1 MPTKSPLVHVLRT
14 VRKLYGLSQ
23 QKLAN
28 LVGCSLPTIKQ
39 IETGRLR
46 PSSELAH
53 RIYMQTGLDPNQLR
67 NNFMPEEPL
76 HAMGM
81 PLSKETFERIKKG
94 QQENQSQDHVDQRLR
109 HLEAFLKILL
119 DASLRHG
126 KLWALYP
133 ALLDAIDKLTRDFDL
148 EKDFCRLLTAR
159 FGLKDPR
166 SNSRPDTSFFTIVN
180 APLYEDRLK
189 QAESKRQ
196 EFYELQG
203 SKHRKNSDNRK
214 PGNGNNHE
222 PRRNHRNAA

>member
-1 MPTKSPLVHVLRT
+1 MATKSPPVHVLRT

-46 PSSELAH
+46 PSAGLAD
-53 RIYMQTGLDPNQLR
+53 RIYMQTGLDPGQLLD
-67 NNFMPEEPL
+67 NFMPEEPL

-81 PLSKETFERIKKG
+81 PLSKETFEWMQKG
-94 QQENQSQDHVDQRLR
+94 HQENQSQDHVDQRLR
-109 HLEAFLKILL
+109 HLAEILKIRL
-119 DASLRHG
+119 DASTRHG

-148 EKDFCRLLTAR
+148 EKDSRRLLTER
-159 FGLKDPR
+159 FDLKDPR

-180 APLYEDRLK
+180 APLYEERRK
-189 QAESKRQ
+189 QAEHKRQ
-196 EFYELQG
+196 EFYELQRI
-203 SKHRKNSDNRK
+203 KHGKNSDNRK
-214 PGNGNNHE
+214 LGNGNNHE
-222 PRRNHRNAA
+222 PGRNHRSAA